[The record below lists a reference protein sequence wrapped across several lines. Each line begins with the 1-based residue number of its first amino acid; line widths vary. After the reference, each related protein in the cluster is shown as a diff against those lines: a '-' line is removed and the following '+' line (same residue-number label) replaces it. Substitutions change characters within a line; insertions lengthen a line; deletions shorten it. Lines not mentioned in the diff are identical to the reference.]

1 MPTDLSPDG
10 SPADATGTGPP
21 DTTPRHVLIV
31 EDDEELAELLR
42 IWTRDCCG
50 SDARIDVAHS
60 VADGE
65 GVLESRSTL
74 DVVLLDRRLPD
85 GSGRDLLEG
94 LTGFD
99 AITVMITAVA
109 PEGDI
114 IELPVADYL
123 VKPIDKGTL
132 VEKLSLLEKFDAADA
147 LRSYTD
153 ARKASLL
160 EHHLDAPEE
169 DPLYRR
175 FAARWSYDRLEVA
188 VVEGRAVVYELYT
201 GGPRAGDDE
210 REIHVSV
217 AGSLASAVEPL
228 LEAGEIEPV
237 GELLPSG
244 DGYAWLRADGV
255 DPIEPADGVIAIY
268 GFACETPERYVTD
281 DGGGVDC
288 VELAAALESAF
299 N

>member
-1 MPTDLSPDG
+1 MPTDPSTAV
-10 SPADATGTGPP
+10 SHADATETGPP

-31 EDDEELAELLR
+31 EDDEKLAELLR
-42 IWTRDCCG
+42 VWIRDRCG
-50 SDARIDVAHS
+50 ADVRIDVAHS
-60 VADGE
+60 IADGE

-94 LTGFD
+94 LAGFD

-109 PEGDI
+109 PEDDI

-132 VEKLSLLEKFDAADA
+132 VEKLSLLEKLDAADA
-147 LRSYTD
+147 LRPYTD

-160 EHHLDAPEE
+160 EYYLDSPEE
-169 DPLYRR
+169 NPLYRR

-188 VVEGRAVVYELYT
+188 VVEGQAVVYELYT
-201 GGPRAGDDE
+201 GGPGAADDE
-210 REIHVSV
+210 REIHVSI
-217 AGSLASAVEPL
+217 AGSLSSAVDAL

-244 DGYAWLRADGV
+244 DGYAWLQADGA
-255 DPIEPADGVIAIY
+255 DPIEPADGAIAIY
-268 GFACETPERYVTD
+268 GFDCETPERYVTD
-281 DGGGVDC
+281 DGGGVDR